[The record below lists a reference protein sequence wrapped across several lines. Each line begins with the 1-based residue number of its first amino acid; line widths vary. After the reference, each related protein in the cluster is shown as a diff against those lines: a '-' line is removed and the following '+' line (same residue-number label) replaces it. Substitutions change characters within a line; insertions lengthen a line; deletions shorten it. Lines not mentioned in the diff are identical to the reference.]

1 MNNTVENEKQI
12 YSAEDIT
19 LIFAGVGG
27 LIASVIYTLKNVK
40 HLKSECLGCDI
51 LEVENDNGCNPSKE
65 EEEEE
70 RQISI
75 V

>member
-1 MNNTVENEKQI
+1 MNNTVDNEKQI

-19 LIFAGVGG
+19 LILGGVGG
-27 LIASVIYTLKNVK
+27 VIASIIYTLKNVK
-40 HLKSECLGCDI
+40 YLKSECLGCDI
-51 LEVENDNGCNPSKE
+51 LEVENHNGSNSSKE